1 MGYNQNLIFPNEERD
16 NLVRKAVRTSIIN
29 PDAEPVADGNDGG
42 SGILVAS
49 RRKHYVLTACH
60 CIKDNAKEA
69 ILVQWKDQ
77 KGNFH
82 KIAVTEIVSKN
93 KEEDWAIL
101 EVESPKNGIR
111 YNNIKLG
118 AEDVIYKNPQF
129 VFFGYPEF
137 DRNGRPFEIEYKCQ
151 NHWNV
156 PEFLD
161 PSLKNF
167 AKQVEGCSGSGVVA
181 FLEGKMHCV
190 AILKEVNGK
199 TGKFQDMFSTSAI
212 HIANAL
218 AAQGEDWFKL
228 NREIKPEHS
237 IPDDAENYIERHCSV
252 NRTAQSFLGWENEIA
267 EGAPL
272 IEFVKGNV
280 AGCNSYHYLLCGSA
294 HSGKSYELKH
304 LAHVLGEEGYE
315 VKSLKT
321 KDYKSIATIKLPDDD
336 EEDGRLIAIL
346 IDALDETANGDYEQ
360 LAEGITDYARNH
372 EDTVIVVSCRD
383 KYIGD
388 EQMKGFTRLYLHDL
402 TDKQVNA
409 IIVREAKNPTPLF
422 EQIRENHLTDEVR
435 LPFFLRF
442 VIERHNKGI
451 SLPSNNAMLYKDWI
465 SLSYQQQREKYP
477 DDVFEEATLMES
489 LMHMALVLQLTGKM
503 QLAKEELVKIVGEKS
518 AKRLIKNDL
527 ITDGVEYGFKYN
539 SIKEYLIARNLRT
552 KSLAEV
558 KERVCFRNRE
568 EINPVWRNVLMLW
581 LQLVCSEEG
590 RLSQDVIDWILPN
603 DRTLLVA
610 CDSRA
615 LDDDTRRCVF
625 RSIMEDMRDRRQF
638 ISMFNN
644 SFYSRLYHFAECEK
658 TEKYIIEQIEEET
671 AASHHLYNMMT
682 MMMYVDWDGL
692 MQRNKGLY
700 DCYCAELFAKLD
712 KFGHE
717 ENDCGCSFFLLH
729 EHFYTNP
736 DCVRRVMKMFK
747 NHEEVYVK
755 DRMLSLIARSGMTDE
770 YIDYVLS
777 CGAALHTRDTHNY
790 LQQTVHYKALM
801 GARSVGIILKVLRY
815 ISSQEVVS
823 TIHKQDEYLEMVKTL
838 LENLKKDNISDNKT
852 EVYDILVES
861 FRERFEKQLFFVDQR
876 VRDELDLYKSAISY
890 YGEWTE
896 PLNEI
901 YSRLYNQ
908 GLITPEEEQRRK
920 EQRQK
925 EFDDFCNYEAFRTQA
940 HELVSNYIDN
950 GRKDWTAFGLSK
962 DGHFNIY
969 MNRYFAE
976 IFGLREIDEERARK
990 HIEDKEGYDYFRL
1003 IQCAEILFGHREK
1016 HDIKPEVEAGL
1027 CETAKKVL
1035 DNILK
1040 GQRYSDDRI
1049 RQAAIQFLISGKVTL
1064 ADDELIK
1071 LLKFSHE
1078 CISGEMDML
1087 SWDDDKRSLLMLMEE
1102 QMGVD
1107 KLTTNVRE
1115 AVRTYDG
1122 YVTLY
1127 VNQWL
1132 HYLIAKDK
1140 KSSKGLLLEKFSN
1153 TKSSDLREK
1162 ILDLLL
1168 EYDIATLELSNQLMT
1183 MNDSDL
1189 LTCCDKL
1196 SRTEG
1201 YQKQVCDL
1209 LEKRMPAMSA
1219 FYKKQ
1224 SIKILVSLGSIYA
1237 LKYVA
1242 EHAEEVMKNGDFL
1255 QFAYS
1260 SIEALPLLSAI
1271 YPYARNNEFDVPSAM
1286 SILNSMGEIAASSD
1300 GNYEVVC
1307 KELDKLSGSGSQFVD
1322 VTSYKQNFKN
1332 RLLQRKENEMTLD
1345 EALKAI

>member
-1 MGYNQNLIFPNEERD
+1 MGYNQNLIFPNKERD
-16 NLVRKAVRTSIIN
+16 NLARKAVRTSIIN
-29 PDAEPVADGNDGG
+29 PCAEPVADGVNGG

-49 RRKHYVLTACH
+49 RRKYYVLTAYH
-60 CIKDNAKEA
+60 CIKGSAKDA
-69 ILVQWKDQ
+69 ILVQWKDLI
-77 KGNFH
+77 GNFH
-82 KIAVTEIVSKN
+82 KIAVNRIVSKN
-93 KEEDWAIL
+93 EEEDWAIL
-101 EVESPKNGIR
+101 EVESPRNGIR
-111 YNNIKLG
+111 YNNIQLG
-118 AEDVIYKNPQF
+118 AKEIIYMNPQF
-129 VFFGYPEF
+129 VFFGYPGF
-137 DRNGRPFEIEYKCQ
+137 DRKGRPFEIEYKCQ
-151 NHWNV
+151 NYWSV

-161 PSLKNF
+161 YSLKNF
-167 AKQVEGCSGSGVVA
+167 AQQVEGCSGSGVVA
-181 FLEGKMHCV
+181 FLEGKIHCV
-190 AILKEVNGK
+190 AILKEVNGE
-199 TGKFQDMFSTSAI
+199 TGKFQDVFSTSAI
-212 HIANAL
+212 HIANAFV
-218 AAQGEDWFKL
+218 AQGEDWFKL
-228 NREIKPEHS
+228 KQEIKPEH
-237 IPDDAENYIERHCSV
+237 IILDDAENYIERHCSV
-252 NRTAQSFLGWENEIA
+252 NRPAQSFGGWENEIA

-315 VKSLKT
+315 VKLLKT
-321 KDYKSIATIKLPDDD
+321 KDYKNIATIKLPDDD
-336 EEDGRLIAIL
+336 EEDGRLIALL

-360 LAEGITDYARNH
+360 LAEGIANYARNH

-383 KYIGD
+383 GYVGD
-388 EQMKGFTRLYLHDL
+388 EQMKGFTRIYLHDL

-409 IIVREAKNPTPLF
+409 IIVREAKNPAPLF
-422 EQIRENHLTDEVR
+422 DQIRENHLADEVR

-442 VIERHNKGI
+442 VIDRHNKGI
-451 SLPSNNAMLYKDWI
+451 SLPSNNAMLYKDWV
-465 SLSYQQQREKYP
+465 SLSYQQQRDKYP
-477 DDVFEEATLMES
+477 DDVFEEATLMEC
-489 LMHMALVLQLTGKM
+489 LMRMALVLQLTGKM
-503 QLAKEELVKIVGEKS
+503 QLAKEELVKIVGE
-518 AKRLIKNDL
+518 ADAERLIKNDL
-527 ITDGVEYGFKYN
+527 ITDGTEYGFKYN
-539 SIKEYLIARNLRT
+539 SIKEYLIARSLRA

-558 KERVCFRNRE
+558 RERVCFRNSE

-590 RLSQDVIDWILPN
+590 RLSQDVVDWILAN

-615 LDDDTRRCVF
+615 LNDDTQLCVF
-625 RSIMEDMRDRRQF
+625 RSIMEDMRDRKQY
-638 ISMFNN
+638 ISLFNN
-644 SFYSRLYHFAECEK
+644 GFYSRLYHFAECEK
-658 TEKYIIEQIEEET
+658 TENYIIEQIEKET
-671 AASHHLYNMMT
+671 EASHHLYNMMT

-700 DCYCAELFAKLD
+700 DRYCTELFAKLD
-712 KFGHE
+712 KFGLE
-717 ENDCGCSFFLLH
+717 ENDCGSSYFLLH

-736 DCVRRVMKMFK
+736 DCVRRVMEMFE
-747 NHEEVYVK
+747 NREEVYVK

-770 YIDYVLS
+770 YIDYVIS
-777 CGAALHTRDTHNY
+777 CGAKLHTRDTHNY
-790 LQQTVHYKALM
+790 LQQTVHYKALK
-801 GARSVGIILKVLRY
+801 GAKSVGVILKALRY

-838 LENLKKDNISDNKT
+838 LENLKKEKISDNKT

-861 FRERFEKQLFFVDQR
+861 FRERFDKQMIFVDKR

-908 GLITPEEEQRRK
+908 GLITPEEEQRQK

-925 EFDDFCNYEAFRTQA
+925 DFDDFCNYETFRTQA
-940 HELVSNYIDN
+940 HELVTNYIEN

-962 DGHFNIY
+962 NGHFNIY

-976 IFGLREIDEERARK
+976 IFGLREIAEERARK
-990 HIEDKEGYDYFRL
+990 LIEDKERYDYFRL

-1016 HDIKPEVEAGL
+1016 RDIKPEVEAGL
-1027 CETAKKVL
+1027 CMTAKIVL
-1035 DNILK
+1035 ENILK

-1071 LLKFSHE
+1071 LLKFSHV

-1087 SWDDDKRSLLMLMEE
+1087 SWDEDKRSLLMLMEE

-1140 KSSKGLLLEKFSN
+1140 KASKRLLLDKFSN

-1168 EYDIATLELSNQLMT
+1168 EYDIATSELSDQLKT
-1183 MNDSDL
+1183 MNDTDL

-1209 LEKRMPAMSA
+1209 LEERMPDMST
-1219 FYKKQ
+1219 FHKKQ

-1242 EHAEEVMKNGDFL
+1242 EHADEVMKYGDFL

-1271 YPYARNNEFDVPSAM
+1271 YPYARNSEFDVTSAM

-1300 GNYEVVC
+1300 DDFDAVC
-1307 KELDKLSGSGSQFVD
+1307 KELDKLSGSSSQFVD

-1332 RLLQRKENEMTLD
+1332 RLLQRKEKEMSLD